1 MELYLKIAAC
11 SVLCAMLCAVLKPR
25 EGAISLALAA
35 LCAAMSAAAGLK
47 MVQPLLDFF
56 DRLVSFIGLA
66 RSVFSPLVK
75 AVAIAMLSRLAS
87 AICQDAG
94 QTALAKTAEL
104 CGSILCLCA
113 GLPLGEMLLE
123 LLERLGG

>member
-1 MELYLKIAAC
+1 MELYLKIAVC
-11 SVLCAMLCAVLKPR
+11 CILCAMLCAFLKPR
-25 EGAISLALAA
+25 EGALSLALSA
-35 LCAAMSAAAGLK
+35 LCVTMSAAAGLG
-47 MVQPLLDFF
+47 MLRPLLDFF
-56 DRLVSFIGLA
+56 ARLVSLTGLA
-66 RSVFSPLVK
+66 QSVFTPLRK
-75 AVAIAMLSRLAS
+75 AVAIALVTRLAS

-104 CGSILCLCA
+104 CGGILCLCA